1 MVKYLNSRNGA
12 LLVDAFCAFGL
23 SSVALWILLPFTY
36 PIRSLGA
43 CMLLSAISTFAI
55 LVFSRKWWAFPA
67 FIGIAVPL
75 TLAVLMFVDPDR
87 SFFID
92 IRNFDPFS
100 AYETAPE
107 TLPPP
112 EIGDFVIRSLMALV
126 LSGIFF
132 LYLRRLFV
140 FFVLPPLLIGASIYL
155 YILNPKTGGDLL
167 PIIIFVGFV
176 ALSKYQGQKSARIET
191 KKKGNPAHSHMLSAT
206 LIVPVVLLIAF
217 AATPKEDGMW
227 KSESLRNLVEDVSD
241 VTRLGVSK
249 TQPTGLFDISVS
261 GFNPL
266 DVKLGG
272 DVILN
277 NLPALYV
284 KTKTPIPLAGTYYD
298 TYDGSRWTDS
308 SVSGKYRFNSI
319 MTYLLRKEVFQD
331 NIPNGSREI
340 QDLRSELLVKARL
353 SVTNVL
359 NGSTLFTTGKLQKF
373 SAETTIQDSSAFF
386 NDQGELYV
394 PNESNS
400 FMTYNIE
407 TLFFDRSL
415 PDFDKNIQKLED
427 LTLDKEDRIFDEVTQ
442 KYLQL
447 PDVLPDSVTN
457 LAGEITEGIDSP
469 YLKAVAIESWLAE
482 NCKYTLTPGN
492 PPDGVDFVAHFLETR
507 EGYCAYYASAM
518 TVLARSS
525 GIPARYVNGFVL
537 KRNPFIKVENNYIA
551 TNANAHAWTEIYLKG
566 IGWIVFDPLVSD
578 TNEVGHVDAPEI
590 IHSNTGVITPSPI
603 PSATPLD
610 DKNAGNGSLISN
622 SVLFSGVTIA
632 LVLLFL
638 IYVIVRAI
646 FIFLKPTV
654 LKKHIASGNPEIS
667 DQLDAVYRRILRQ
680 FSYLDYSIRP
690 GETVSSFLARVD
702 AVWFDH
708 RDRSVFDPVIRLR
721 FALLKPSE
729 EELLKM
735 CDYSYRLERRLV
747 KARGT
752 MRYFLIRLLFGAI

>member
-1 MVKYLNSRNGA
+1 VVKYLNSRNGA

-261 GFNPL
+261 GFNP
-266 DVKLGG
+266 
-272 DVILN
+272 
-277 NLPALYV
+277 
-284 KTKTPIPLAGTYYD
+284 
-298 TYDGSRWTDS
+298 R
-308 SVSGKYRFNSI
+308 R
-319 MTYLLRKEVFQD
+319 
-331 NIPNGSREI
+331 
-340 QDLRSELLVKARL
+340 
-353 SVTNVL
+353 
-359 NGSTLFTTGKLQKF
+359 
-373 SAETTIQDSSAFF
+373 
-386 NDQGELYV
+386 
-394 PNESNS
+394 
-400 FMTYNIE
+400 
-407 TLFFDRSL
+407 
-415 PDFDKNIQKLED
+415 
-427 LTLDKEDRIFDEVTQ
+427 
-442 KYLQL
+442 
-447 PDVLPDSVTN
+447 
-457 LAGEITEGIDSP
+457 
-469 YLKAVAIESWLAE
+469 
-482 NCKYTLTPGN
+482 C
-492 PPDGVDFVAHFLETR
+492 
-507 EGYCAYYASAM
+507 
-518 TVLARSS
+518 
-525 GIPARYVNGFVL
+525 
-537 KRNPFIKVENNYIA
+537 
-551 TNANAHAWTEIYLKG
+551 
-566 IGWIVFDPLVSD
+566 DP
-578 TNEVGHVDAPEI
+578 E
-590 IHSNTGVITPSPI
+590 
-603 PSATPLD
+603 
-610 DKNAGNGSLISN
+610 
-622 SVLFSGVTIA
+622 
-632 LVLLFL
+632 
-638 IYVIVRAI
+638 
-646 FIFLKPTV
+646 
-654 LKKHIASGNPEIS
+654 
-667 DQLDAVYRRILRQ
+667 
-680 FSYLDYSIRP
+680 
-690 GETVSSFLARVD
+690 
-702 AVWFDH
+702 
-708 RDRSVFDPVIRLR
+708 
-721 FALLKPSE
+721 
-729 EELLKM
+729 
-735 CDYSYRLERRLV
+735 
-747 KARGT
+747 
-752 MRYFLIRLLFGAI
+752 